1 MNFQEKVLKVQSEL
15 KAPKNQ
21 RNNFG
26 KYNYRS
32 CEDILEAV
40 KQLLKQA
47 GLTLMITDEIKEVGG
62 LTFVEARTVLF
73 NDEGRIETTAQAG
86 IDPNRKGMDIAQSF
100 GSSSSY
106 ARKYALGALF
116 LLSGEACPDY
126 ASELNEKNKEL
137 VDSLNTLQDKDKD
150 KGKDKD
156 KVKDITI
163 PKLGKVRKDVKRND
177 GENTIVPVDGK
188 VITLKDLDDVKIDF
202 LYLRKSNFFPNHPV
216 FCKAL
221 EEVKTARELAEEV
234 EM

>member
-40 KQLLKQA
+40 KPLLKQE

-106 ARKYALGALF
+106 ARKYALNGLF
-116 LLSGEACPDY
+116 LIDDTKDADATNTHEDNRKWLNKGSAEFKKAQEFLAGKGTLAQIKAKYKLS
-126 ASELNEKNKEL
+126 K
-137 VDSLNTLQDKDKD
+137 
-150 KGKDKD
+150 
-156 KVKDITI
+156 
-163 PKLGKVRKDVKRND
+163 
-177 GENTIVPVDGK
+177 
-188 VITLKDLDDVKIDF
+188 
-202 LYLRKSNFFPNHPV
+202 
-216 FCKAL
+216 
-221 EEVKTARELAEEV
+221 EV
-234 EM
+234 ESLLTK